1 MEGKDGETQQNDI
14 GLFMRLIFFN
24 TFWTII
30 IDIIAWFIIHM
41 AVVMVIIRIPVWH
54 FDSGGFLY
62 RPRTWEKGGDLYQ
75 RIFKVKKWKKLAPDG
90 ATLFKDRGFPKKR
103 LKSADE
109 SYLHLFL
116 METCRAEL
124 AHWIIMGFAPFFFL
138 WNRFFVGLIMILYA
152 LLENLPLI
160 MVQRYNRHRLI
171 RVLQKKRHRQAK
183 S

>member
-1 MEGKDGETQQNDI
+1 MEGKNGETQKNDI

-24 TFWTII
+24 TFWTVI

-41 AVVMVIIRIPVWH
+41 AVVMVIVRIPITH

-62 RPRTWEKGGDLYQ
+62 RLRRWEKGGDLYR
-75 RIFKVKKWKKLAPDG
+75 RIFRVKKWKELAPDG
-90 ATLFKDRGFPKKR
+90 AALLKDRGFPKKR
-103 LKSADE
+103 LKSTDE
-109 SYLHLFL
+109 SYLRLFL

-124 AHWIIMGFAPFFFL
+124 THWIIMGFAPFFFL

-171 RVLQKKRHRQAK
+171 RVIEKKKHRQV
-183 S
+183 